1 MELKPSYK
9 LRTPASSYRPN
20 LVGRQYAVA
29 TGHYLASNA
38 AARIL
43 ERGGNAVD
51 AGVAASMAL
60 AILQPD
66 IVSFA
71 GVAPTLI
78 HHAATGGVVSLA
90 GLGYWPAATDVK
102 RLRREGGDSVPE
114 GILRQV
120 VPAAP
125 ATHIEALR
133 RFGTISFGEAAGPA
147 LELAREG
154 FAVYPLLASSLEGDE
169 ASYRRWPSSAEVF
182 LPGGRAPRVGELF
195 RQSDLARSIAGMVD
209 AERSAARQGRE
220 AGLRAARAYFYDGPI
235 AQAIDRFH
243 REQGGFMTHADLAGF
258 EVPVEDSISTSF
270 GEFEVHTGDTW
281 CQGISLLQAFNLLER
296 AGLDQLGQN
305 SAAYLHLV
313 LEAFNLAFADREAY
327 VGDPR
332 FVQVPAAELL
342 SKTYAQTQLARIDRE
357 HAFGRMPAP
366 GQAGHAQPWTGAA
379 SPSDPTGTARDTIYC
394 AVADAQGNMYSATL
408 SDTSHDVPVIP
419 NTGIVVSSRGSQ
431 SRLQPGH
438 PSEVRPGKR
447 PRLTPAPALVM
458 RGGKAH
464 MALGTPGG
472 DVQMQAMLQVFLN
485 TTLFGQSLQRAIEEP
500 RAWST
505 NFPTSFAPHSYIP
518 GGVCAEENL
527 PVATIEGLRRLGHD
541 IDVWPSFPAAG
552 GGVCAVMRDAV
563 TGLLHAGADPRRECY
578 ALAW

>member
-1 MELKPSYK
+1 MELKPSYR
-9 LRTPASSYRPN
+9 LRTPAPSYRPN

-43 ERGGNAVD
+43 ERGGNAID

-78 HHAATGGVVSLA
+78 HHADTGGVISLA
-90 GLGYWPAATDVK
+90 GLGYWPAATDVE
-102 RLRREGGDSVPE
+102 RLRREGGSSVPE

-133 RFGTISFGEAAGPA
+133 RFGTLSFSEAVAPA
-147 LELAREG
+147 LALAREG
-154 FAVYPLLASSLEGDE
+154 FAVYPLLAASLQGDE
-169 ASYRRWPSSAEVF
+169 ASYRRWPSSASVF
-182 LPGGRAPRVGELF
+182 LPGGRAPQVGELF
-195 RQSDLARSIAGMVD
+195 RQPDLARSIAGMVD

-220 AGLRAARAYFYDGPI
+220 AGLRAAHAYFYDGPI
-235 AQAIDRFH
+235 AQEIDQFH

-258 EVPVEDSISTSF
+258 EVPVESTLSTTF
-270 GEFEVHTGDTW
+270 GEFEVHVGDAW
-281 CQGISLLQAFNLLER
+281 CQGISLLQALNQLEH
-296 AGLDQLGQN
+296 AGLDRLEHNGP
-305 SAAYLHLV
+305 AYLHLV

-327 VGDPR
+327 LGDPK
-332 FVQVPAAELL
+332 FVHVPTEELL
-342 SKTYAQTQLARIDRE
+342 SKAYAQSQLARIDRAR
-357 HAFGRMPAP
+357 AFGCMPAP
-366 GQAGHAQPWTGAA
+366 GRAGDAEPWRGSGPVVAKSAA
-379 SPSDPTGTARDTIYC
+379 ARDTIYC
-394 AVADAQGNMYSATL
+394 AVADAAGNMYSATL
-408 SDTSHDVPVIP
+408 SDTSHDVPVVP
-419 NTGIVVSSRGSQ
+419 GTGIVVSSRGSQ
-431 SRLQPGH
+431 SRLDAGH

-447 PRLTPAPALVM
+447 PRLTPAPAMVM
-458 RGGKAH
+458 RAGKPYL
-464 MALGTPGG
+464 ALGTPGG

-485 TTLFGQSLQRAIEEP
+485 TTIFGKTLQCAIEEP

-505 NFPTSFAPHSYIP
+505 NFPGSFAPHPYVP
-518 GGVCAEENL
+518 GGVCVEENL
-527 PVATIEGLRRLGHD
+527 PTATIEGLRALGHQLD
-541 IDVWPSFPAAG
+541 RWPHFPAAG
-552 GGVCAVMRDAV
+552 GGICAVMRDAA
-563 TGLLHAGADPRRECY
+563 TGLFHAGADPRRECY